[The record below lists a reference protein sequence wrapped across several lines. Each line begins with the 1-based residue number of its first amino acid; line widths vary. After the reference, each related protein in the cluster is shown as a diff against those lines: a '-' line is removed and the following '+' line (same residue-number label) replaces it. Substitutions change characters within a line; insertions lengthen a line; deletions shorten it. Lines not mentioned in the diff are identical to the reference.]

1 MDVARSRAL
10 ALACSVAL
18 DDETDGDTI
27 RRAQLFYD
35 WMSGKFSVPIVYEI
49 DEAEPPEPLNGDVL
63 PFTSKGKNREH

>member
-27 RRAQLFYD
+27 RRAQLFAD
-35 WMSGKFSVPIVYEI
+35 WMSGKYTVPIVYEI
-49 DEAEPPEPLNGDVL
+49 EEAEEPQPLEDETDVL
-63 PFTSKGKNREH
+63 AFKPKAKGH